1 MTAPTMKS
9 GTAGAAGTGTPLETS
24 ITRGR
29 GMMMFAAVL
38 LGVLGFFNL
47 LDGIAAINNSRVF
60 VNNTLYVVGDLHAW
74 GWTVTILGG
83 LQLIAAFGVAAG
95 NQVARWFGVAVASL
109 NAISH
114 MFFVNAY
121 PFWSLMII
129 AVDIVA
135 IYALCTYGGRE
146 TARER

>member
-9 GTAGAAGTGTPLETS
+9 GPAGAAGTGTPAETS
-24 ITRGR
+24 ISRGR
-29 GMMMFAAVL
+29 GMVMFAAVV

-47 LDGIAAINNSRVF
+47 LDGIAAINHSRVF
-60 VNNTLYVVGDLHAW
+60 VNNTLYVVGDLNSW
-74 GWTVTILGG
+74 GWVIAILGG
-83 LQLIAAFGVAAG
+83 LQLLAAFGVAAG

-109 NAISH
+109 NAIAQ

-129 AVDIVA
+129 AIDIVA
-135 IYALCTYGGRE
+135 IYALCIYGGRE
-146 TARER
+146 TNR

>member
-9 GTAGAAGTGTPLETS
+9 GTTGTGTPTDVPIS
-24 ITRGR
+24 RGR

-83 LQLIAAFGVAAG
+83 LQLLAAFGVAAG
-95 NQVARWFGVAVASL
+95 NQVARWFGVAVVGL

-129 AVDIVA
+129 AIDIVA
-135 IYALCTYGGRE
+135 IYALCMYGGRDP
-146 TARER
+146 ARER

>member
-9 GTAGAAGTGTPLETS
+9 GSAGTGTPTDVPIS
-24 ITRGR
+24 RGR

-74 GWTVTILGG
+74 GWTITILGG
-83 LQLIAAFGVAAG
+83 LQLIAAFGVVAG
-95 NQVARWFGVAVASL
+95 NQVARWFGVLVAGL
-109 NAISH
+109 NAISQ

-129 AVDIVA
+129 AIDIVA
-135 IYALCTYGGRE
+135 IYALCMYGGRDA
-146 TARER
+146 ARER